1 MRLPQWLPPEDER
14 FLGLEFYATRAP
26 GIGGRLKREASDFR
40 VQELSAYPHP
50 DPDGPVTVL
59 RVESQGW
66 EQHELTARLAQR
78 IGVPAHAIRWAGTKD
93 RRAIAERI
101 LSYRGSPPEPGA
113 IDLPNVT
120 VREIYR
126 AREELV
132 LGHHYGNRF
141 DLRLRE
147 LPGSLDAAIMQA
159 ETIRSELGES
169 GGFPNF
175 FGAQRFGEVRP
186 ITHAVGRALVQGDV
200 ARAVEIYL
208 CEIPPGETPLGAAA
222 RREYA
227 GHQDPGRAL
236 REFPPALQFERQ
248 ILDHLARGQT
258 PERALRALS
267 RPLRTL
273 FIHAYQAHLFNRY
286 ISRRSAAGLSL
297 VEPSSGDWLLRVAKD
312 GTVPGRDPV
321 PVTDDNLTEARLL
334 VAQAKARL
342 VGPLVGYSTP
352 PLAGPGGELLDTLLT
367 EDSVTR
373 DRFQLPATPDLA
385 SAGNWRPFWCP
396 APLIAILAEPS
407 DNGPAL
413 RFTFNLPRGTYATV
427 LLREFT
433 KRGAVPL
440 REGSAP
446 GFATRRAEDSNTGPG
461 GRNGGSGT

>member
-1 MRLPQWLPPEDER
+1 MRPPRWLPPEDER
-14 FLGLEFYATRAP
+14 FLGLDFYATRAP
-26 GIGGRLKREASDFR
+26 GIGGRLKRAPSDFR
-40 VQELSAYPHP
+40 VQELSAYPLP

-59 RVESQGW
+59 RVESEGW
-66 EQHELTARLAQR
+66 EQHELTGRLAQQ
-78 IGVPAHAIRWAGTKD
+78 IGVPAQTIRWAGTKD

-101 LSYRGSPPEPGA
+101 LSYRGPPPGPGT
-113 IDLPNVT
+113 IDIPHVT

-147 LPGSLDAAIMQA
+147 LSESLDVGIARAD
-159 ETIRSELGES
+159 TISAELGAS

-186 ITHAVGRALVQGDV
+186 ITHAVGRALVQGNV

-208 CEIPPGETPLGAAA
+208 CEIPPGETPLGSSA
-222 RREYA
+222 RRDYA
-227 GHQDPGRAL
+227 EHRDPIRAL
-236 REFPPALQFERQ
+236 RDFPPALQFERQ
-248 ILDHLARGQT
+248 MLDHLARGQS

-286 ISRRSAAGLSL
+286 MSRRWAAGFSL
-297 VEPSSGDWLLRVAKD
+297 VEPSAGDWLLRVAKD
-312 GTVPGRDPV
+312 GTVPGRDPI
-321 PVTDDNLTEARLL
+321 PVTNDNLNEGRIL
-334 VAQAKARL
+334 VAQAKGRL

-352 PLAGPGGELLDTLLT
+352 SFTGGGGEILDSLLA
-367 EDSVTR
+367 EDGVTR
-373 DRFQLPATPDLA
+373 DRFRLPATPDLA

-396 APLIAILAEPS
+396 APPIDIVGEPS
-407 DNGPAL
+407 DTDPAL
-413 RFTFNLPRGTYATV
+413 RFTFNLPRGSYATV

-433 KRGAVPL
+433 KRGAMP
-440 REGSAP
+440 AP
-446 GFATRRAEDSNTGPG
+446 DG
-461 GRNGGSGT
+461 

>member
-1 MRLPQWLPPEDER
+1 MQTPRWLPPEAER
-14 FLGLEFYATRAP
+14 FLGLDFYATRSA

-40 VQELSAYPHP
+40 VQELSAYPLP
-50 DPDGPVTVL
+50 EPEGAVTVL
-59 RVESQGW
+59 RIESQGW
-66 EQHELTARLAQR
+66 EQHELTDRIAQQ
-78 IGVPAHAIRWAGTKD
+78 IGIPSHAIRWAGTKD

-101 LSYRGSPPEPGA
+101 LSYRGPPPSSGT

-120 VREIYR
+120 VRETYR

-147 LPGSLDAAIMQA
+147 LAGPLDAAFAQA
-159 ETIRSELGES
+159 EAIRSELGEA

-200 ARAVEIYL
+200 GRAVQIYL
-208 CEIPPGETPLGAAA
+208 CEIPPGDVPLGAAA
-222 RREYA
+222 RRAFAE
-227 GHQDPGRAL
+227 HRDPARAL

-248 ILDHLARGQT
+248 LLDHLARGQ
-258 PERALRALS
+258 PPDRALRALS

-286 ISRRSAAGLSL
+286 LSRRWAAGLSL
-297 VEPSSGDWLLRVAKD
+297 TNPSPGDWLLRVAKD

-321 PVTDDNLTEARLL
+321 PVTDDNLIEARAL
-334 VAQAKARL
+334 VAQGKARL

-352 PLAGPGGELLDTLLT
+352 SLAGPGGKILDSLLAKDGV
-367 EDSVTR
+367 SR
-373 DRFQLPATPDLA
+373 DRFRLPSTPDLA
-385 SAGNWRPFWCP
+385 SPGNWRPFWCP
-396 APLIAILAEPS
+396 APPIDVAEDTSGP
-407 DNGPAL
+407 DPAL

-433 KRGAVPL
+433 KRGAEAVAD
-440 REGSAP
+440 G
-446 GFATRRAEDSNTGPG
+446 
-461 GRNGGSGT
+461 

>member
-1 MRLPQWLPPEDER
+1 MKPPQWLPPEDER
-14 FLGLEFYATRAP
+14 FLGLGFYATQAA

-40 VQELSAYPHP
+40 VQELSAYPLP
-50 DPDGPVTVL
+50 DPEGAVTVL

-66 EQHELTARLAQR
+66 EQHELTGRLAQQ
-78 IGVPAHAIRWAGTKD
+78 IGVPAQAIRWAGTKD

-101 LSYRGSPPEPGA
+101 LSYRGPPPDSGV
-113 IDLPNVT
+113 IDIPHVT
-120 VREIYR
+120 IREIYR

-147 LPGSLDAAIMQA
+147 LPGSLDAATVQA
-159 ETIRSELGES
+159 DTIRAELGES
-169 GGFPNF
+169 RGFPNF

-200 ARAVEIYL
+200 ARSVEIYL
-208 CEIPPGETPLGAAA
+208 CEIPPGETPLGASA
-222 RREYA
+222 RRDYA
-227 GHQDPGRAL
+227 EHRDPGRAL

-248 ILDHLARGQT
+248 ILDHLARGQP

-286 ISRRSAAGLSL
+286 MSRRSAAGLSL
-297 VEPSSGDWLLRVAKD
+297 VEPSAGDWLLRVARD

-321 PVTDDNLTEARLL
+321 PVLSDNLTEARIL

-352 PLAGPGGELLDTLLT
+352 SLAGPGGEILDSLLA
-367 EDSVTR
+367 EDGVTR
-373 DRFQLPATPDLA
+373 DRFRLPATPDLA

-396 APLIAILAEPS
+396 VPPIEIVGEPS
-407 DNGPAL
+407 DTDPAL

-433 KRGAVPL
+433 KRGAEPV
-440 REGSAP
+440 REG
-446 GFATRRAEDSNTGPG
+446 
-461 GRNGGSGT
+461 